1 MKILKQDF
9 KKTLLYNL
17 IIFDFILLESS
28 TNKISNFFLEKV
40 KTSTQKGLKTS
51 FRFSLEDTV
60 KSFKRFIRMLTFL
73 KSKKK
78 KNLFTFINN
87 SEYTL
92 ELIFLVFKQ
101 FKLNC
106 FFEYSSSCAILDSKR
121 YLKSVLLFD
130 FPLTKSN
137 FLFFFFKKIFFLHM
151 FNDYG
156 NNVHYNTYK
165 IFSSLE
171 DYKKIIFLSLIL
183 VSIFK
188 K

>member
-1 MKILKQDF
+1 MKILKQNF

-78 KNLFTFINN
+78 KI
-87 SEYTL
+87 
-92 ELIFLVFKQ
+92 
-101 FKLNC
+101 
-106 FFEYSSSCAILDSKR
+106 
-121 YLKSVLLFD
+121 YLLL
-130 FPLTKSN
+130 
-137 FLFFFFKKIFFLHM
+137 
-151 FNDYG
+151 
-156 NNVHYNTYK
+156 
-165 IFSSLE
+165 
-171 DYKKIIFLSLIL
+171 
-183 VSIFK
+183 
-188 K
+188 